1 MIELIVLLNEVIHIV
16 GNLRRTVA
24 ATGFSNHTREICKS
38 LNERNLLVVWCY
50 IGNLGLHS
58 SLGCLAKKRLNACV
72 GVLDK
77 RTGVAI
83 EVDRLLRVKRHILA
97 RINLQNEVFKRTQTY
112 DACNL
117 GSLSLRNVVELAHL
131 SRNLACIGNHFVH
144 KIIGI
149 NHSALTRLH
158 LAFRKLYHTIGEV
171 HKVLA
176 PLESELVEQKRKHL
190 EVVVLLIAHH
200 VDHLV
205 DGIVL
210 IAELCRTDVLSHIH
224 RSAIAA
230 EQKLMVESVTG
241 EVCPHR
247 AIIATIHNAL
257 FETFKH
263 LLLSFQIS
271 VALVVY
277 LIEIHTQTLVS
288 LIKSGI
294 YPLIHHAP
302 HTAYA
307 LVAGFPLLEHLTSLL
322 HKSGSLLSLLVAH
335 TLLLQSIQLSLIVLV
350 EEHIEIANE
359 VVTLL
364 PCRFRCHTIAPL
376 LPCEHRLADVD
387 TTVIHNVGFHHLIA
401 ISLHDER
408 KAVAKQIVA
417 HMS

>member
-24 ATGFSNHTREICKS
+24 ATGFSNHTREIGKS

-77 RTGVAI
+77 RSGVSI
-83 EVDRLLRVKRHILA
+83 EVNRLLRVERHILA

-131 SRNLACIGNHFVH
+131 SRNLACIGNHLVH

-158 LAFRKLYHTIGEV
+158 LALRKLYHTIGEV

-210 IAELCRTDVLSHIH
+210 IAEFCSTDILSHIH

-241 EVCPHR
+241 EVGPHR
-247 AIIATIHNAL
+247 AIFAAIHDAL
-257 FETFKH
+257 IESFEH
-263 LLLSFQIS
+263 LLLTFKIS

-277 LIEIHTQTLVS
+277 LIEINAKTLVG

-294 YPLIHHAP
+294 NPLIHHAP
-302 HTAYA
+302 HTADT
-307 LVAGFPLLEHLTSLL
+307 LITCFPLLEHLASLL
-322 HKSGSLLSLLVAH
+322 HKRRSLLRLLIAH
-335 TLLLQSIQLSLIVLV
+335 TLLLEGLQLRLIVLV
-350 EEHIEIANE
+350 EEHIKVADE
-359 VVTLL
+359 VVALL
-364 PCRFRCHTIAPL
+364 SGSFRRNTIAPL
-376 LPCEHRLADVD
+376 LPSKHRLTDVN
-387 TTVIHNVGFHHLIA
+387 TAVIHNICFHHLIA

-408 KAVAKQIVA
+408 KTVTKQIVA
-417 HMS
+417 NMA